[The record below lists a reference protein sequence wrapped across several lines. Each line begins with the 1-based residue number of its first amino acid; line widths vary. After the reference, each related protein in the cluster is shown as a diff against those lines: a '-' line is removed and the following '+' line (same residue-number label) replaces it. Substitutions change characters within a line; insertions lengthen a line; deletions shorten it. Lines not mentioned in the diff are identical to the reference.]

1 MINSRAQTARWPLS
15 LGAKFVRVVP
25 LRTVLVVLLTLVALV
40 SSILA
45 FLLPLKIIIL
55 LGSEGMPRYF
65 PPAFERFDRDRLVV
79 YLSLATVGLFLLNV
93 VAVKVTAWI
102 TEGATQSLLAR
113 SRKLVLFEN
122 QHEVA
127 GNAYQS
133 FSSVLAGG
141 VFTALA
147 LAAIL
152 VFYSELGL
160 VIAGYLALVTVLL
173 ALGCA
178 RSLAMRKYVQ
188 GYLNAIVGNL
198 STLGFFVVFGYLV
211 LDFVLLEPPNFLVA
225 IISFLLTRQILTR
238 LSGVVTGLDK
248 LYRQREK
255 LDALFFHGRPL
266 VQAAQDKPGSLWDQ
280 LAPGQKG
287 HWVAPLLNEYAG
299 LEGVDAEGVE
309 KALSWQQP
317 SLPQMGA
324 FVYRG
329 EEGVFLAKLYDQKK
343 SMAAQHAATLLADAP
358 EGLPAPGFLGLTQTG
373 VFPCAAY
380 QLVAGST
387 VPAKQARK
395 VAIDVKA
402 QLLAVE
408 PPSELAARYLRSR
421 PTVAQRMNT
430 QWLDRA
436 LVAADNRKEKEAIT
450 ALRDHWMA
458 LQSIVSALPLTFQN
472 PDMKPWALWQP
483 EDAAAPML
491 LNWEKWSLEPAG
503 AGWIMQGKGPQ
514 QLEAAHE
521 QACERRKALRE
532 IPVEHLM
539 LAALVAELERCT
551 QKQLLGEAAGVTVQI
566 WRVLK
571 PLLAAEP
578 VTSEQKVANAE

>member
-1 MINSRAQTARWPLS
+1 M
-15 LGAKFVRVVP
+15 P
-25 LRTVLVVLLTLVALV
+25 LRTVLVVMLTLVALV

-55 LGSEGMPRYF
+55 LGSEGMPKYF

-141 VFTALA
+141 VFTALG

-160 VIAGYLALVTVLL
+160 VIAGYLALVTVVL

-178 RSLAMRKYVQ
+178 RSLSVRKYVQ
-188 GYLNAIVGNL
+188 GYLNAVVGNL

-255 LDALFFHGRPL
+255 LDALFFHGRPF
-266 VQAAQDKPGSLWDQ
+266 VQAAQDKLGSLWDQ

-299 LEGVDAEGVE
+299 LEGLEPEAAEQ
-309 KALSWQQP
+309 ALSWQQP

-329 EEGVFLAKLYDQKK
+329 REGVFLAKLYDQKK

-380 QLVAGST
+380 QLVAGSA

-402 QLLAVE
+402 QLLALE

-436 LVAADNRKEKEAIT
+436 LVAANRKAKKAIT
-450 ALRDHWMA
+450 ALWEHWMA

-483 EDAAAPML
+483 ENAAAPML

-503 AGWIMQGKGPQ
+503 VGWVLQGKGSQ
-514 QLEAAHE
+514 QLAAAHE
-521 QACERRKALRE
+521 QACEKRKALRDF
-532 IPVEHLM
+532 PVEHLM
-539 LAALVAELERCT
+539 LAALVAELERFT
-551 QKQLLGEAAGVTVQI
+551 QKQLLGEAAGVIVQI

-571 PLLAAEP
+571 PLRAAEP
-578 VTSEQKVANAE
+578 ATSEKKAANGE